1 MNHQKQTGSDPADTL
16 SPFRQAQVVLD
27 HLSPGQVAAY
37 CRSSGLRESTSREY
51 AALHF
56 AEHRVTALQE
66 AALTRERLEQD
77 TRKQQASRDSASWA
91 TAAELPERATQEL
104 AEATAVRDQGAR
116 TWALVTKAL
125 LRTGFATG
133 VAFLALGLLGML
145 LPPLL
150 GVAGVC
156 LAVSF
161 LCLFVLSSAT
171 EAAGY
176 RRSREALLD
185 WAVERPGQL
194 ERGLPSL
201 GVRAESRAAELLGG
215 CLTIA
220 AGAIAMFCAPMV
232 VVLFLVALLDQRAT
246 TWQITGTTAAI
257 GLLAF
262 LAPRVIEARTFW
274 IGRSTR
280 TVDES
285 LAWVHAAGIAEQVRA

>member
-1 MNHQKQTGSDPADTL
+1 MEHQNQTEASPADTL

-37 CRSSGLRESTSREY
+37 RRSSGLRESTSLEQ
-51 AALHF
+51 AAVHF

-66 AALTRERLEQD
+66 AALSRERLERG
-77 TRKQQASRDSASWA
+77 TLKKQASHDSASQAAAAALPQPA
-91 TAAELPERATQEL
+91 TRELT
-104 AEATAVRDQGAR
+104 EATAVRDQSAR
-116 TWALVTKAL
+116 TWTLVTKAL
-125 LRTGFATG
+125 LRTGFVTG
-133 VAFLALGLLGML
+133 VAFLALGALGVLLT
-145 LPPLL
+145 PLL

-161 LCLFVLSSAT
+161 LCLFVLSSAA

-176 RRSREALLD
+176 RRSRAALLD

-220 AGAIAMFCAPMV
+220 AGGIAMFCAPMV

-246 TWQITGTTAAI
+246 TWQITGITAAI

-262 LAPRVIEARTFW
+262 LAPRVIDARTFW
-274 IGRSTR
+274 IGQSTR
-280 TVDES
+280 VVDES
-285 LAWVHAAGIAEQVRA
+285 LAWVHAAAVAEQVRD